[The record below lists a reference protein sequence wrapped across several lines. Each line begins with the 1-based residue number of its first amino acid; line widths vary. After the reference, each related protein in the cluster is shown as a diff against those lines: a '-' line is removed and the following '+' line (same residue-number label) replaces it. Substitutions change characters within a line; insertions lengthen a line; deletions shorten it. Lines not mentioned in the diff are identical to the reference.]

1 MGPMKG
7 PLRAS
12 VRLSVARSASS
23 HSNPTPSRSAISI
36 MTRGDAFPGQTTLCA
51 KVSSQME
58 SATQSARSYVTSS
71 ASAQGV
77 QMEPN
82 KEAEIMAS
90 AAVAAE
96 PKAVVEP
103 EAAVGEPIIEIAVA
117 EPVVEASVTEP
128 VAEVAAAEPV
138 VEVAAAEPFEEVAAS
153 EPVAEVTA
161 EPVLEAAAEQVVEAA
176 AEPVVEAAAEPVVE
190 AAAAE
195 QPTPEVE
202 AVTEDKTEPEP
213 TNYWVFVA
221 KKVRDWFR

>member
-1 MGPMKG
+1 MGMKG

-117 EPVVEASVTEP
+117 E
-128 VAEVAAAEPV
+128 
-138 VEVAAAEPFEEVAAS
+138 S

-190 AAAAE
+190 AAAE
-195 QPTPEVE
+195 SVVE
-202 AVTEDKTEPEP
+202 AAAESVVEAAAESVVEAAVEPVVEAAAEP
-213 TNYWVFVA
+213 VVE
-221 KKVRDWFR
+221 